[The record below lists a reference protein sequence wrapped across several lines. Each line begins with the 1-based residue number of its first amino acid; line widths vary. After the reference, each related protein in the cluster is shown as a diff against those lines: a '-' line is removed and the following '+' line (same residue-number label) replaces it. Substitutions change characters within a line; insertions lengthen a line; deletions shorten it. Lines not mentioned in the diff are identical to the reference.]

1 MYTGNGLASV
11 TEVHERHFEA
21 TRRIETGADALAV
34 REQLERLL
42 TSPTFLTSKRL
53 SAFLRYIVEVTLE
66 NGGGDL
72 KERVIGVKVFGR
84 SPDYDTGAEPVVRV
98 SAGELRKRLA
108 QYYYEP
114 AHSAELRIELPT
126 GSYHP
131 VFHFPAPTTDL
142 IEPET
147 TIVEIEQPRVVP
159 SAIGSRGR
167 KMAIAGGVAGVLA
180 AGIAA
185 FMIFGTP
192 GDAYNQ
198 FWQPVVQADG
208 PVLIYPGGNHA
219 DNRMVVED
227 ALALVDLTGDLRAKG
242 KPYRILTEPEL
253 TPETMKQGPSVLIG
267 AFTNSISRR
276 LTEQLR
282 FTFAKDNATSPAYI
296 QDRQNPGRREW
307 VMPANLP
314 PDAAYT
320 DYAIVSRVVDPVTD
334 RVGVVSAGIRR
345 RGTLAAAEF
354 LSHPEQLDA
363 LADRAPR
370 DWRRMNMQ
378 AVLSVAVRNGKADRA
393 QVIASY
399 FW

>member
-1 MYTGNGLASV
+1 LASV
-11 TEVHERHFEA
+11 TEVHERHFDA
-21 TRRIETGADALAV
+21 TRRIETDEDVRQV

-42 TSPTFLTSKRL
+42 ASPTFHTSKRL
-53 SAFLRYIVEVTLE
+53 SAFLRYIVEQTLE

-114 AHSAELRIELPT
+114 AHTAELRIELPT

-131 VFHFPAPTTDL
+131 VFHFPAPATEL
-142 IEPET
+142 LEPET
-147 TIVEIEQPRVVP
+147 AIVEIQQP
-159 SAIGSRGR
+159 AIVQTGVRSRGR
-167 KMAIAGGVAGVLA
+167 KMAIAGGAAGVLA

-185 FMIFGTP
+185 VAIFAMP

-198 FWQPVVQADG
+198 FWQPVTRADG
-208 PVLIYPGGNHA
+208 TVLIYAGGNHA

-227 ALALVDLTGDLRAKG
+227 ALALVDLAGDLRAKG
-242 KPYRILTEPEL
+242 KAYRILTEPEL

-267 AFTNSISRR
+267 GFTNPISRR

-282 FTFAKDNATSPAYI
+282 FTFARDAETGPAYI
-296 QDRQNPGRREW
+296 QDRQNPGRRDW
-307 VMPANLP
+307 LIPANLG
-314 PDAAYT
+314 PDASYT
-320 DYAIVSRVVDPVTD
+320 DYAIVSRVFDPVTD
-334 RVGVVSAGIRR
+334 RVAVVSAGIRR
-345 RGTLAAAEF
+345 RGTFAAAEF
-354 LSHPEQLDA
+354 LSHPEQLAA
-363 LADRAPR
+363 LSARAPR

-378 AVLSVAVRNGKADRA
+378 AVLSVAVRDGKAGRA